1 MKYFS
6 GVIAGGLLALST
18 VTTAFACS
26 GSLSKSVG
34 ATKSI
39 GPCTVAHERES
50 PAGGTSH
57 GQPPLAIGVWCW
69 TR

>member
-1 MKYFS
+1 VVYKYLLEDWLMKYFS

-39 GPCTVAHERES
+39 YSS
-50 PAGGTSH
+50 PASINQTKPKTGG
-57 GQPPLAIGVWCW
+57 
-69 TR
+69 